1 MKTALASWAPSINI
15 SMIMIMVIIMIMIM
29 IVIVIVIVIVIMIMI
44 MIMIILQEKR
54 VITDIVRLKC
64 PTANRASSWP
74 GLISVFVS
82 TSH

>member
-15 SMIMIMVIIMIMIM
+15 SMIMIMVIIMIM

-64 PTANRASSWP
+64 PTANRPSSWP